1 VSSERHAGKQSFA
14 LRYSLLTACRSLLTY
29 WGLSVIAEE
38 TLANLPE
45 SPGVYL
51 FRDKDGRI
59 IYVGKA
65 KNLRDRVGSYFAEG
79 AKEHR
84 LERLLSTIE
93 NVSFVLTGNEKEA
106 FLLEN
111 NLIKEHQPKYNV
123 VLKDDK
129 TYISLRLSVKD
140 KFPAL
145 SATRNIKDDGALYFG
160 PHPHARDVRDFLK
173 IVQSLYPVRRC
184 KDAVFKG
191 RTRPCILY
199 DIKKCLGPCV
209 GYADEA
215 SYRAVVDELI
225 DFLSGRDEKL
235 LKSLEEQIDE
245 AAKAW
250 DFEHAQEKRERYH
263 ALKRLIE
270 KQHVH
275 EHLGKNRDVWAVL
288 REERR
293 LRIVLLSFRRGV
305 LISKRIFHEPFS
317 LNPDEAFSSFIF
329 QYYTSRPVPDE
340 VIVSEALEDL
350 PLLEQYLREK
360 RRTLRVLGPESRGA
374 GDMIRLAV
382 ENLHE
387 VETVK
392 TDEAFKRMLHLSRVP
407 HRIEVYDVSHTGGTS
422 PSGIM
427 VVFEDFKPRKD
438 AYRVFHIREAQPE
451 DDVAMMS
458 EVLSRRMKDEA
469 IRPLPDLVILDGGK
483 GQLSGVLNVF
493 RALSISPDLIGI
505 AKGQGRKRMED
516 VLYVPLRKNPLLLPK
531 SSPVF
536 KEIVRMRDEAHRFA
550 ISSHK
555 RWKRRE
561 DLSSVLPDIK
571 GVGKKR
577 MMLLLRTFPSLDA
590 IRHADAELIAQ
601 LPGFNRKI
609 AEEIKTALQASE
621 ENKPK
626 TSDIRP

>member
-1 VSSERHAGKQSFA
+1 M
-14 LRYSLLTACRSLLTY
+14 
-29 WGLSVIAEE
+29 IADE

-51 FRDKDGRI
+51 FRDKTDQI

-65 KNLRDRVGSYFAEG
+65 KNIRDRVNSYFDEG
-79 AKEHR
+79 AKEGR
-84 LERLLSTIE
+84 LDRLLSRIE

-129 TYISLRLSVKD
+129 TYISLRLSVKE

-145 SATRNIKDDGALYFG
+145 SATRDIKNDGALYFG

-173 IVQSLYPVRRC
+173 IVQSIYPVRRC

-191 RTRPCILY
+191 RSRPCILY
-199 DIKKCLGPCV
+199 DIGKCVAPCV
-209 GYADEA
+209 GHIDEA
-215 SYRAVVDELI
+215 SYRLIVEELI

-235 LKSLEEQIDE
+235 LRTLEEQIE
-245 AAKAW
+245 KAAKEW
-250 DFEHAQEKRERYH
+250 DFEQAREKRERYN
-263 ALKRLIE
+263 ALKRLVE

-288 REERR
+288 REERK
-293 LRIVLLSFRRGV
+293 LKIVLLSFRRGV
-305 LISKRIFHEPFS
+305 LISKRSFHESFS
-317 LNPDEAFSSFIF
+317 LNPEGVFSTFVF
-329 QYYTSRPVPDE
+329 QYYNSRQIPDE
-340 VIVSEALEDL
+340 IILSEAVEDL
-350 PLLEQYLREK
+350 PLLEQHLRE
-360 RRTLRVLGPESRGA
+360 RRPGLRVLGPESRGA
-374 GDMIRLAV
+374 NDMIKLAV

-387 VETVK
+387 VEPIE
-392 TDEAFKRMLHLSRVP
+392 TDEALRRTLHLRKAP
-407 HRIEVYDVSHTGGTS
+407 KRIEIYDISHTGGAN

-427 VVFEDFKPRKD
+427 VVFEDFTARKD

-451 DDVAMMS
+451 NDVAMMS
-458 EVLSRRMKDEA
+458 EVLKRRMTDAKM
-469 IRPLPDLVILDGGK
+469 RPLPDLVILDGGK
-483 GQLSGVLNVF
+483 GQLSAAISVF
-493 RALSISPDLIGI
+493 KALSVSPDLIGI

-516 VLYVPLRKNPLLLPK
+516 VLYLPFRKNPLLLPK

-550 ISSHK
+550 IASHK

-561 DLSSVLPDIK
+561 DLSSLLPHIK

-577 MMLLLRTFPSLDA
+577 MMLLLKEFPSLGA
-590 IRHADAELIAQ
+590 IRDADVDRIAR

-609 AEEIKTALQASE
+609 AEEIKSALQVPGQA
-621 ENKPK
+621 
-626 TSDIRP
+626 

>member
-1 VSSERHAGKQSFA
+1 
-14 LRYSLLTACRSLLTY
+14 
-29 WGLSVIAEE
+29 VITDE

-45 SPGVYL
+45 GPGVYL
-51 FRDKDGRI
+51 FRDTSNQI

-65 KNLRDRVGSYFAEG
+65 KNIRDRVGSYFDESTKEG
-79 AKEHR
+79 R
-84 LERLLSTIE
+84 LGRLLSRIE
-93 NVSFVLTGNEKEA
+93 SVSFVLTGNEKEA

-129 TYISLRLSVKD
+129 TYISLRLSVKE

-145 SATRNIKDDGALYFG
+145 SATRNIRDDGALYFG

-191 RTRPCILY
+191 RVRPCILY
-199 DIKKCLGPCV
+199 DIGKCLAPCV
-209 GYADEA
+209 GYTDEA
-215 SYRAVVDELI
+215 SYRAIVDELT
-225 DFLSGRDEKL
+225 DFLSGKDEKL
-235 LKSLEEQIDE
+235 LKSLEEQIDT

-250 DFEHAQEKRERYH
+250 DFEGAREKRERYH
-263 ALKRLIE
+263 VLKRLVE

-288 REERR
+288 REERK

-305 LISKRIFHEPFS
+305 LISKRTFHEPFS
-317 LNPDEAFSSFIF
+317 LNPDGAFSSFIF
-329 QYYTSRPVPDE
+329 QYYASRQIPDE
-340 VIVSEALEDL
+340 IILSETLEDL
-350 PLLEQYLREK
+350 PLLEMHLRE
-360 RRTLRVLGPESRGA
+360 RRPGLRILGPESRGA
-374 GDMIRLAV
+374 GDMITLAV

-387 VETVK
+387 VEPIE
-392 TDEAFKRMLHLSRVP
+392 TDEAFRRTLRLRKAP
-407 HRIEVYDVSHTGGTS
+407 KRIEVYDISHTGGTN

-427 VVFEDFKPRKD
+427 VVFDNFKPRKD
-438 AYRVFHIREAQPE
+438 TYRVFHIREAKPE

-458 EVLSRRMKDEA
+458 EVLTRRMRDEK

-483 GQLSGVLNVF
+483 GQLSAAINVF
-493 RALSISPDLIGI
+493 KTLSVSPDLLGI
-505 AKGQGRKRMED
+505 AKGLGRKRMED
-516 VLYVPLRKNPLLLPK
+516 VLYLPFRKNPLLLPK

-550 ISSHK
+550 IGSHK
-555 RWKRRE
+555 KWKRRE
-561 DLSSVLPDIK
+561 DLSSILPNIK

-577 MMLLLRTFPSLDA
+577 MMLLLKEFPSLDA
-590 IRHADAELIAQ
+590 MREADADLIAG

-609 AEEIKTALQASE
+609 AEEIKTALTHNGQA
-621 ENKPK
+621 
-626 TSDIRP
+626 

>member
-1 VSSERHAGKQSFA
+1 MIAAEV
-14 LRYSLLTACRSLLTY
+14 
-29 WGLSVIAEE
+29 LS
-38 TLANLPE
+38 NLPE

-51 FRDKDGRI
+51 FRDKDRNI
-59 IYVGKA
+59 LYVGKA
-65 KNLRDRVGSYFAEG
+65 KNLRDRVSSYFAEG
-79 AKEHR
+79 SKERR
-84 LERLLSTIE
+84 LERLLSMIE
-93 NVSFVLTGNEKEA
+93 DVTFVLTGNEKEA

-129 TYISLRLSVKD
+129 TYISIRLSVKER
-140 KFPAL
+140 FPAL
-145 SATRNIKDDGALYFG
+145 SATRTIKEDGALYFG

-184 KDAVFKG
+184 KDAVFRG

-209 GYADEA
+209 GLTDEA
-215 SYRAVVDELI
+215 AYRAVVDELV

-235 LKSLEEQIDE
+235 LKDLEAQIDK
-245 AAKAW
+245 AAAEW
-250 DFEHAQEKRERYH
+250 DFEKATEKRERYN

-275 EHLGKNRDVWAVL
+275 EHMGKNRDVWAVM
-288 REERR
+288 REESK

-305 LISKRIFHEPFS
+305 LISKRVFHEPFA
-317 LNPDEAFSSFIF
+317 LDADEAFSSFIF
-329 QYYTSRPVPDE
+329 QYYAKRQIPDE
-340 VIVSEALEDL
+340 IILSEALQDTG
-350 PLLEQYLREK
+350 LLEQHLREK
-360 RRTLRVLGPESRGA
+360 RRGVRVLGPESRGA

-387 VETVK
+387 VETVPLH
-392 TDEAFKRMLHLSRVP
+392 EAFRKTLHLNRAPS
-407 HRIEVYDVSHTGGTS
+407 RIEIYDVSHTGGTNA
-422 PSGIM
+422 SGIM
-427 VVFEDFKPRKD
+427 VVFEEQKARKD
-438 AYRVFHIREAQPE
+438 AYRVFHIREADPQ

-458 EVLSRRMKDEA
+458 EVLTRRMKDEN

-483 GQLSGVLNVF
+483 GQLSVAVNVF
-493 RALSISPDLIGI
+493 KALAVSPDLIGI

-516 VLYVPLRKNPLLLPK
+516 VLYLPFRKNPLLLPR

-561 DLSSVLPDIK
+561 DLSSVLPGIK

-577 MMLLLRTFPSLDA
+577 MMLLLKTFPSLDA
-590 IRHADAELIAQ
+590 IRQAHEEEIAR
-601 LPGFNRKI
+601 LPGFNKKI
-609 AEEIKTALQASE
+609 AETIKAALSAS
-621 ENKPK
+621 
-626 TSDIRP
+626 S

>member
-1 VSSERHAGKQSFA
+1 MI
-14 LRYSLLTACRSLLTY
+14 TD
-29 WGLSVIAEE
+29 E
-38 TLANLPE
+38 TLNNLPE
-45 SPGVYL
+45 GPGVYL
-51 FRDKDGRI
+51 FRDKSGDI

-65 KNLRDRVGSYFAEG
+65 KNIRDRVGSYFAEG
-79 AKEHR
+79 TKEGR
-84 LERLLSTIE
+84 LERLLSRIE

-129 TYISLRLSVKD
+129 TYVSLRLSVKD

-191 RTRPCILY
+191 RSRPCILY
-199 DIKKCLGPCV
+199 DIKKCLAPCV
-209 GYADEA
+209 GYTDEA
-215 SYRAVVDELI
+215 SYREIVEELT
-225 DFLSGRDEKL
+225 DFLSGKDEKL
-235 LKSLEEQIDE
+235 LKSLEEQIDK
-245 AAKAW
+245 AAKEW
-250 DFEHAQEKRERYH
+250 DFEKAREKRERYH
-263 ALKRLIE
+263 ALKRLVE

-288 REERR
+288 REERK

-305 LISKRIFHEPFS
+305 LISKRSFREPFS
-317 LNPDEAFSSFIF
+317 LNPDGAFSSFIF
-329 QYYTSRPVPDE
+329 QYYTRRQIPDE
-340 VIVSEALEDL
+340 IIISEALEDL
-350 PLLEQYLREK
+350 PFLEQHLREK
-360 RRTLRVLGPESRGA
+360 RPGLRVLGPESRGA
-374 GDMIRLAV
+374 GDMIKLAV

-387 VETVK
+387 VEPIE
-392 TDEAFKRMLHLSRVP
+392 TDEAFKRTLHLKKVP
-407 HRIEVYDVSHTGGTS
+407 KRIEVYDISHTGGAS

-427 VVFEDFKPRKD
+427 VVFEEFKARKD

-458 EVLSRRMKDEA
+458 EVLTRRMKDEK

-483 GQLSGVLNVF
+483 GQLSAAISVF
-493 RALSISPDLIGI
+493 KALSVSPDLIGI
-505 AKGQGRKRMED
+505 AKGPGRKRMED
-516 VLYVPLRKNPLLLPK
+516 VLYLPFRKNPLLLPK

-550 ISSHK
+550 IASHK
-555 RWKRRE
+555 KWKRRE
-561 DLSSVLPDIK
+561 DLASILPHIK

-577 MMLLLRTFPSLDA
+577 MMLLLKAFPSLQA
-590 IRHADAELIAQ
+590 MREADTDLIAR

-609 AEEIKTALQASE
+609 AEEIKTALQPPA
-621 ENKPK
+621 
-626 TSDIRP
+626 DA

>member
-1 VSSERHAGKQSFA
+1 MI
-14 LRYSLLTACRSLLTY
+14 TD
-29 WGLSVIAEE
+29 E

-51 FRDKDGRI
+51 FRDKSNQI

-65 KNLRDRVGSYFAEG
+65 KNLRDRVGSYFDESR
-79 AKEHR
+79 KEER
-84 LERLLSTIE
+84 LGRLLSRIE
-93 NVSFVLTGNEKEA
+93 SVSFVLTGNEKEA

-129 TYISLRLSVKD
+129 TYISLRLSVKE

-145 SATRNIKDDGALYFG
+145 SATRNIRDDGALYFG

-191 RTRPCILY
+191 RARPCILY
-199 DIKKCLGPCV
+199 DIRKCLAPCV
-209 GYADEA
+209 GYTDEA
-215 SYRAVVDELI
+215 SYRAIVDELT
-225 DFLSGRDEKL
+225 DFLSGKDEKL
-235 LKSLEEQIDE
+235 LKSLEEQIDT

-250 DFEHAQEKRERYH
+250 DFEGAREKRERYH
-263 ALKRLIE
+263 VLKRLVE

-288 REERR
+288 KEERR

-305 LISKRIFHEPFS
+305 LISKRTFHEPFS
-317 LNPDEAFSSFIF
+317 LNPDEAVSSFVF
-329 QYYTSRPVPDE
+329 QYYTSRQIPDE
-340 VIVSEALEDL
+340 IIVSEALEDL
-350 PLLEQYLREK
+350 PLLETHLRE
-360 RRTLRVLGPESRGA
+360 RRPGLRVLGPESRGA

-387 VETVK
+387 VEPIEI
-392 TDEAFKRMLHLSRVP
+392 DEAFRRTLHLRKSP
-407 HRIEVYDVSHTGGTS
+407 KRIEVYDNSHTAGTN

-427 VVFEDFKPRKD
+427 VVFENFKPRKD
-438 AYRVFHIREAQPE
+438 AYRVFHIREAKPE

-458 EVLSRRMKDEA
+458 EVLTRRMKDQK

-483 GQLSGVLNVF
+483 GQLSAAINVF
-493 RALSISPDLIGI
+493 KTLSVSPDLLGI
-505 AKGQGRKRMED
+505 AKGLGRKRMED
-516 VLYVPLRKNPLLLPK
+516 VLYLPFRKNPLLLPK

-555 RWKRRE
+555 KWKRRE
-561 DLSSVLPDIK
+561 DLSSILPNIK

-577 MMLLLRTFPSLDA
+577 MMRLLKEFPSLDA
-590 IRHADAELIAQ
+590 MREADADQIAG

-609 AEEIKTALQASE
+609 AEEIKTALQPQVGEA
-621 ENKPK
+621 
-626 TSDIRP
+626 

>member
-1 VSSERHAGKQSFA
+1 MI
-14 LRYSLLTACRSLLTY
+14 TD
-29 WGLSVIAEE
+29 E

-45 SPGVYL
+45 GPGVYL
-51 FRDKDGRI
+51 FRDTSNQI

-65 KNLRDRVGSYFAEG
+65 KNIRDRVGSYFDESTKEG
-79 AKEHR
+79 R
-84 LERLLSTIE
+84 LGRLLSRIE
-93 NVSFVLTGNEKEA
+93 SVSFVLTGNEKEA

-129 TYISLRLSVKD
+129 TYISLRLSVKE

-145 SATRNIKDDGALYFG
+145 SATRNIRDDGALYFG

-191 RTRPCILY
+191 RVRPCILY
-199 DIKKCLGPCV
+199 DIGKCLAPCV
-209 GYADEA
+209 GYTDEA
-215 SYRAVVDELI
+215 SYRAIVDELT
-225 DFLSGRDEKL
+225 DFLSGKDEKL
-235 LKSLEEQIDE
+235 LKSLEEQIDT

-250 DFEHAQEKRERYH
+250 DFEGAREKRERYH
-263 ALKRLIE
+263 VLKRLVE

-288 REERR
+288 REERK

-305 LISKRIFHEPFS
+305 FISKRNFHEPFS
-317 LNPDEAFSSFIF
+317 LNPDGAFSSFIF
-329 QYYTSRPVPDE
+329 QYYASRQIPDE
-340 VIVSEALEDL
+340 IILSETLEDL
-350 PLLEQYLREK
+350 PLLEMHLRE
-360 RRTLRVLGPESRGA
+360 RRPGLRILGPESRGA
-374 GDMIRLAV
+374 GDMITLAV

-387 VETVK
+387 VEPIE
-392 TDEAFKRMLHLSRVP
+392 TDEAFRRTLRLRKAP
-407 HRIEVYDVSHTGGTS
+407 KRIEVYDISHTGGTN

-427 VVFEDFKPRKD
+427 VVFDNFKPRKD
-438 AYRVFHIREAQPE
+438 TYRVFHIREAKPE

-458 EVLSRRMKDEA
+458 EVLTRRMRDEK

-483 GQLSGVLNVF
+483 GQLSAAINVF
-493 RALSISPDLIGI
+493 KTLSVSPDLLGI
-505 AKGQGRKRMED
+505 AKGLGRKRMED
-516 VLYVPLRKNPLLLPK
+516 VLYLPFRKNPLLLPK

-550 ISSHK
+550 IGSHK
-555 RWKRRE
+555 KWKRRE
-561 DLSSVLPDIK
+561 DLSSILPNIK

-577 MMLLLRTFPSLDA
+577 MMRLLKEFPSLDA
-590 IRHADAELIAQ
+590 MREADADQIAS

-609 AEEIKTALQASE
+609 AEEIKAALTHNGQA
-621 ENKPK
+621 
-626 TSDIRP
+626 

>member
-1 VSSERHAGKQSFA
+1 
-14 LRYSLLTACRSLLTY
+14 
-29 WGLSVIAEE
+29 VITDE

-45 SPGVYL
+45 GPGVYL
-51 FRDKDGRI
+51 FRDTSNQI

-65 KNLRDRVGSYFAEG
+65 KNIRDRVGSYFDESTKEG
-79 AKEHR
+79 R
-84 LERLLSTIE
+84 LGRLLSRIE
-93 NVSFVLTGNEKEA
+93 SVSFVLTGNEKEA

-129 TYISLRLSVKD
+129 TYISLRLSVKE

-145 SATRNIKDDGALYFG
+145 SATRNIRDDGALYFG

-191 RTRPCILY
+191 RVRPCILY
-199 DIKKCLGPCV
+199 DIGKCLAPCV
-209 GYADEA
+209 GYTDEA
-215 SYRAVVDELI
+215 SYRAIVDELT
-225 DFLSGRDEKL
+225 DFLSGKDEKL
-235 LKSLEEQIDE
+235 LKSLEEQIDT

-250 DFEHAQEKRERYH
+250 DFEGAREKRERYH
-263 ALKRLIE
+263 VLKRLVE

-288 REERR
+288 REERK

-305 LISKRIFHEPFS
+305 LISKRTFHEPFS
-317 LNPDEAFSSFIF
+317 LNPDGAFSSFIF
-329 QYYTSRPVPDE
+329 QYYASRQIPDE
-340 VIVSEALEDL
+340 IILSETLEDL
-350 PLLEQYLREK
+350 PLLEMHLRE
-360 RRTLRVLGPESRGA
+360 RRPGLRILGPESRGA
-374 GDMIRLAV
+374 GDMITLAV

-387 VETVK
+387 VEPIE
-392 TDEAFKRMLHLSRVP
+392 TDEAFRRTLRLRKAP
-407 HRIEVYDVSHTGGTS
+407 KRIEVYDISHTGGTN

-427 VVFEDFKPRKD
+427 VVFDNFKPRKD
-438 AYRVFHIREAQPE
+438 TYRVFHIREAKPE

-458 EVLSRRMKDEA
+458 EVLTRRMRDEK

-483 GQLSGVLNVF
+483 GQLSAAINVF
-493 RALSISPDLIGI
+493 KTLSVSPDLLGI
-505 AKGQGRKRMED
+505 AKGLGRKRMEY
-516 VLYVPLRKNPLLLPK
+516 VLYLPFQKNPLLLPK

-550 ISSHK
+550 IGSHK
-555 RWKRRE
+555 KWKRRE
-561 DLSSVLPDIK
+561 DLSSILPNIK

-577 MMLLLRTFPSLDA
+577 MMRLLKEFPSLDA
-590 IRHADAELIAQ
+590 MREADADQIAS

-609 AEEIKTALQASE
+609 AEEIKAALTHNGQA
-621 ENKPK
+621 
-626 TSDIRP
+626 

>member
-1 VSSERHAGKQSFA
+1 M
-14 LRYSLLTACRSLLTY
+14 
-29 WGLSVIAEE
+29 IADE

-51 FRDKDGRI
+51 FRDKNGRI

-65 KNLRDRVGSYFAEG
+65 KNLRDRVGSYFDEN
-79 AKEHR
+79 AKEGR
-84 LERLLSTIE
+84 LARLLSRIE
-93 NVSFVLTGNEKEA
+93 DVSFVLTGNEKEA

-129 TYISLRLSVKD
+129 TYISLRLGVKD

-145 SATRNIKDDGALYFG
+145 SATRTIRDDGALYFG

-199 DIKKCLGPCV
+199 DIRKCLAPCV
-209 GYADEA
+209 GYVDEA
-215 SYRAVVDELI
+215 SYRAVVDELT

-235 LKSLEEQIDE
+235 LKSLEEQIE
-245 AAKAW
+245 AAAKAW
-250 DFEHAQEKRERYH
+250 DFEGARERRERYH
-263 ALKRLIE
+263 ALKRLVE
-270 KQHVH
+270 KQSVH
-275 EHLGKNRDVWAVL
+275 QHLGKNRDVWAVL
-288 REERR
+288 REERK

-305 LISKRIFHEPFS
+305 LISKRTFHESFS

-329 QYYTSRPVPDE
+329 QYYSTREIPDE
-340 VIVSEALEDL
+340 IILSEALEDL
-350 PLLEQYLREK
+350 PLLEAHLRE
-360 RRTLRVLGPESRGA
+360 RRSGLRVLGPDSRGA
-374 GDMIRLAV
+374 GDLIRLAV

-387 VETVK
+387 VESIEP
-392 TDEAFKRMLHLSRVP
+392 DEAFRRILHLRKRP
-407 HRIEVYDVSHTGGTS
+407 KRIEVYDVSHTGGTN

-427 VVFEDFKPRKD
+427 VVFENFKALKEG
-438 AYRVFHIREAQPE
+438 YRVFHIREAQPE

-458 EVLSRRMKDEA
+458 EVLTRRMKDEK

-483 GQLSGVLNVF
+483 GQLSAAVNVF
-493 RALSISPDLIGI
+493 KALSVSPDLVGI

-516 VLYVPLRKNPLLLPK
+516 VLYLLFRKNPLLLPK

-550 ISSHK
+550 IGSHK
-555 RWKRRE
+555 KWKRRE
-561 DLSSVLPDIK
+561 DLSSVLPNIK
-571 GVGKKR
+571 GIGKKR
-577 MMLLLRTFPSLDA
+577 MMLLLKEFPSLDA
-590 IRHADAELIAQ
+590 VRDADADRIAR
-601 LPGFNRKI
+601 LPGFNKKI
-609 AEEIKTALQASE
+609 AGEIKTALSQKNGS
-621 ENKPK
+621 
-626 TSDIRP
+626 IG

>member
-1 VSSERHAGKQSFA
+1 MI
-14 LRYSLLTACRSLLTY
+14 TD
-29 WGLSVIAEE
+29 E

-51 FRDKDGRI
+51 FRDKSNQI

-65 KNLRDRVGSYFAEG
+65 KNIRDRVGSYFAEG
-79 AKEHR
+79 AKERR
-84 LERLLSTIE
+84 LERLLSLID

-111 NLIKEHQPKYNV
+111 NLIKEHQPRYNA

-129 TYISLRLSVKD
+129 TYISLRLSVKE
-140 KFPAL
+140 KFPML

-191 RTRPCILY
+191 RTRPCMLY
-199 DIKKCLGPCV
+199 DIRKCTAPCV
-209 GYADEA
+209 GHIDEA
-215 SYRAVVDELI
+215 SYRTIVEELT

-235 LKSLEEQIDE
+235 LKSLEEQIDK
-245 AAKAW
+245 AAKEW
-250 DFEHAQEKRERYH
+250 DFEKAQETRERYD
-263 ALKRLIE
+263 ALKRLVE

-275 EHLGKNRDVWAVL
+275 EHLGKDRDVWAVL

-305 LISKRIFHEPFS
+305 LISKRTFHEPFS
-317 LNPDEAFSSFIF
+317 LNPDEAFSSFVF
-329 QYYTSRPVPDE
+329 QYYTSRQIPDE
-340 VIVSEALEDL
+340 IIVSEALEDL
-350 PLLEQYLREK
+350 PLLEQHLREK
-360 RRTLRVLGPESRGA
+360 RRGLRVLGPESRGA

-387 VETVK
+387 VEPLK
-392 TDEAFKRMLHLSRVP
+392 TDEAFKRTLHLNKAP
-407 HRIEVYDVSHTGGTS
+407 TRIEVYDVSHTGGTN

-427 VVFEDFKPRKD
+427 VVFEEFKARKD

-458 EVLSRRMKDEA
+458 EVLTRRMKDEK

-483 GQLSGVLNVF
+483 GQLSAAISVF
-493 RALSISPDLIGI
+493 KGLGLSPDLIGI

-516 VLYVPLRKNPLLLPK
+516 VLYLPFRKNPLLLPK
-531 SSPVF
+531 SSTVF
-536 KEIVRMRDEAHRFA
+536 KEIVKMRDEAHRFA
-550 ISSHK
+550 IGSHK
-555 RWKRRE
+555 KWKRRE
-561 DLSSVLPDIK
+561 DLSSVLPSIK
-571 GVGKKR
+571 GVGRKR
-577 MMLLLRTFPSLDA
+577 MMLLLKEFPSLDA
-590 IRHADAELIAQ
+590 MRQADAETIAR

-609 AEEIKTALQASE
+609 AEEIKAALTASA
-621 ENKPK
+621 
-626 TSDIRP
+626 

>member
-1 VSSERHAGKQSFA
+1 
-14 LRYSLLTACRSLLTY
+14 
-29 WGLSVIAEE
+29 VIADE

-51 FRDKDGRI
+51 FRDKSNQT

-65 KNLRDRVGSYFAEG
+65 KNIRDRVGSYFDDSTKEG
-79 AKEHR
+79 R
-84 LERLLSTIE
+84 LARLLSRIE
-93 NVSFVLTGNEKEA
+93 SVSFVLTGNEKEA

-129 TYISLRLSVKD
+129 TYISLRLSVKE

-145 SATRNIKDDGALYFG
+145 SATRNIRDDGALYFG

-191 RTRPCILY
+191 RSRPCILY
-199 DIKKCLGPCV
+199 DIRKCLAPCV
-209 GYADEA
+209 GYTDEA
-215 SYRAVVDELI
+215 SYRAVVEELT
-225 DFLSGRDEKL
+225 DFLSGKDEKL
-235 LKSLEEQIDE
+235 LKGLEEQIDT

-250 DFEHAQEKRERYH
+250 DFEGAREKRERYH
-263 ALKRLIE
+263 VLKRLVE

-305 LISKRIFHEPFS
+305 LISKRTFHEPFS
-317 LNPDEAFSSFIF
+317 LNPDEAFSSFVF
-329 QYYTSRPVPDE
+329 QYYGSRQIPDE
-340 VIVSEALEDL
+340 IIISEALEDL
-350 PLLEQYLREK
+350 PLLEMHLRE
-360 RRTLRVLGPESRGA
+360 RRHGLRILGPESRGA

-387 VETVK
+387 VEPIEI
-392 TDEAFKRMLHLSRVP
+392 DEAFRRTLHLRKAP
-407 HRIEVYDVSHTGGTS
+407 KRIEVYDNSHTGGTN

-438 AYRVFHIREAQPE
+438 AYRVFHVREAQPG

-458 EVLSRRMKDEA
+458 EVLTRRMKDEK

-483 GQLSGVLNVF
+483 GQLSAAINVF
-493 RALSISPDLIGI
+493 KALAVSPDLLGI
-505 AKGQGRKRMED
+505 AKGLGRKRMED
-516 VLYVPLRKNPLLLPK
+516 VLYLPFRKNPLLLPK

-550 ISSHK
+550 IGSHR

-561 DLSSVLPDIK
+561 DLSSILPSIK

-577 MMLLLRTFPSLDA
+577 MMRLLKEFPSLDA
-590 IRHADAELIAQ
+590 MREADASLIAS
-601 LPGFNRKI
+601 LPGFNKKI
-609 AEEIKTALQASE
+609 ADEIKTALHASIQA
-621 ENKPK
+621 
-626 TSDIRP
+626 

>member
-1 VSSERHAGKQSFA
+1 MISD
-14 LRYSLLTACRSLLTY
+14 
-29 WGLSVIAEE
+29 E

-51 FRDKDGRI
+51 FRDKSGGI

-65 KNLRDRVGSYFAEG
+65 KNLRDRVGSYFDESTKEG
-79 AKEHR
+79 R
-84 LERLLSTIE
+84 LERLLSRIDS
-93 NVSFVLTGNEKEA
+93 VSFVLTGNEKEA

-129 TYISLRLSVKD
+129 TYISLRLNVKE

-160 PHPHARDVRDFLK
+160 PHPHARDVRGFLK

-191 RTRPCILY
+191 RARPCILY
-199 DIKKCLGPCV
+199 DIKKCVAPCV
-209 GYADEA
+209 GQIDET
-215 SYRAVVDELI
+215 SYRAIVEELT
-225 DFLSGRDEKL
+225 DFLSGKDEKL
-235 LKSLEEQIDE
+235 LKSLEGQIDK

-250 DFEHAQEKRERYH
+250 DFEGAREKRERYH
-263 ALKRLIE
+263 ALKRLVE

-275 EHLGKNRDVWAVL
+275 EHLGKDRDVWAVL
-288 REERR
+288 REERK

-305 LISKRIFHEPFS
+305 LISKRTFNEPFS
-317 LNPDEAFSSFIF
+317 LDPNEAFSSFIF
-329 QYYTSRPVPDE
+329 QYYASRRIPDE
-340 VIVSEALEDL
+340 ITLSEALEDL
-350 PLLEQYLREK
+350 PLLEMHLRE
-360 RRTLRVLGPESRGA
+360 RRPGLRLLGPESRGA

-387 VETVK
+387 VEPIE
-392 TDEAFKRMLHLSRVP
+392 TDEAFRRTLRLRKAP
-407 HRIEVYDVSHTGGTS
+407 KRIEVYDISHTGGTH

-427 VVFEDFKPRKD
+427 VVFEEFKPRKD
-438 AYRVFHIREAQPE
+438 AYRVFHIRDAQPE
-451 DDVAMMS
+451 DDVAMMG
-458 EVLSRRMKDEA
+458 EVLTRRMKDEK
-469 IRPLPDLVILDGGK
+469 IRPMPDLVILDGGK
-483 GQLSGVLNVF
+483 GQLSAAINVF
-493 RALSISPDLIGI
+493 KALSVSPDLIGI

-516 VLYVPLRKNPLLLPK
+516 VLYLPFRKNPLLLPR

-550 ISSHK
+550 IGSHK
-555 RWKRRE
+555 KWKRRE
-561 DLSSVLPDIK
+561 DLSSILPRIK

-577 MMLLLRTFPSLDA
+577 MMLLLKEFPSLEA
-590 IRHADAELIAQ
+590 MRQADADRIAR

-609 AEEIKTALQASE
+609 AEQIKNALQPPVGDA
-621 ENKPK
+621 
-626 TSDIRP
+626 